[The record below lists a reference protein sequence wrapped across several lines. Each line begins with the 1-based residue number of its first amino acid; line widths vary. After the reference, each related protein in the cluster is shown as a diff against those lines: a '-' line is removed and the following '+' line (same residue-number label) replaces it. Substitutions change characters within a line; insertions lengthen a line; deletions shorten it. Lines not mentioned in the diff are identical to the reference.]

1 MQDEIK
7 QKAPIGAT
15 HYTDLDGVILYFFK
29 SKYGFRQIKD
39 NSISFFDNGIQVNE
53 IFPIGVK

>member
-39 NSISFFDNGIQVNE
+39 NLISFFDSGIQVNE